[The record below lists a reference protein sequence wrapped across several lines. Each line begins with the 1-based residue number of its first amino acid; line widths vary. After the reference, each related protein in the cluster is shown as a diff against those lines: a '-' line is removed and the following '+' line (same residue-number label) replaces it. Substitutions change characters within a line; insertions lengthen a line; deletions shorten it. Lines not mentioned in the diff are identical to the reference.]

1 MRTKYN
7 FGLPVGAGGCA
18 VKLFKRVSKIAF
30 SASKYSTS
38 LSKFANTASNA
49 IDSPNFAFAVLIM
62 FCSLQAIIFKTLFF
76 LSVIKSLIP
85 SNS

>member
-1 MRTKYN
+1 MLTKYN
-7 FGLPVGAGGCA
+7 FGLPVGAGGCGGGV
-18 VKLFKRVSKIAF
+18 VKLFKRVSNCT
-30 SASKYSTS
+30 TS

-49 IDSPNFAFAVLIM
+49 IDSPNFPIAVLIM

-76 LSVIKSLIP
+76 LSVIKNLIP